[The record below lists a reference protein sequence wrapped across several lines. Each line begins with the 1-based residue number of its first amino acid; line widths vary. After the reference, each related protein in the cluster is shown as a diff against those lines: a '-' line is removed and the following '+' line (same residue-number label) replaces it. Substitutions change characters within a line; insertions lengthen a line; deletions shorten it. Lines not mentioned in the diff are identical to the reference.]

1 MARPSKFDRLRALA
15 AAAPPK
21 VDMAATTKYQPSAV
35 SVDELFRRFVAKQV
49 RSLRRDMP
57 Y

>member
-15 AAAPPK
+15 AAAQPK
-21 VDMAATTKYQPSAV
+21 VDMAATTKHQPSAI
-35 SVDELFRRFVAKQV
+35 SVDELFQRFVAKQV